1 MTTYKVV
8 GIYSDERPDKVHHM
22 DREALAINWDS
33 LRRAITNK
41 SSGVIEIAVR
51 RVTTKPEKGNTK

>member
-22 DREALAINWDS
+22 DREALALNWDS
-33 LRRAITNK
+33 LRRAITTK

-51 RVTTKPEKGNTK
+51 RVTTKPEKGTNQ